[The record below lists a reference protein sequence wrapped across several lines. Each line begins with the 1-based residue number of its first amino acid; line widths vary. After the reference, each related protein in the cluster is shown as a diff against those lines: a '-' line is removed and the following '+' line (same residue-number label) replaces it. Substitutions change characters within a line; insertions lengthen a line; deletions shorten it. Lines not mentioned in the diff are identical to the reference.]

1 MGIPYFHISVFERM
15 FSLMR
20 EACRAEG
27 YEADPSQLGW
37 LVPIFVADT
46 DAEARRRYEDHFW
59 YFVRRLLP
67 GINISPPGYTSVRS
81 VENVLKGAG
90 TFALNLKTWQEVVD
104 GQYAM
109 VGSPDTVAEQLGANI
124 ERLGV
129 GNLLGLFQLGTLPA
143 EDTHRN
149 LTLFA
154 TEVMPRLRQRF
165 GTAEDGTGEAHP

>member
-1 MGIPYFHISVFERM
+1 M

-20 EACRAEG
+20 DACRAEG

-46 DAEARRRYEDHFW
+46 DAEARERYEEHFW

-81 VENVLKGAG
+81 VENVLKGSG

-104 GQYAM
+104 GQYAI
-109 VGSPDTVAEQLGANI
+109 VGSPDTVTELLTANI

-154 TEVMPRLRQRF
+154 REVMPRLRQRF
-165 GTAEDGTGEAHP
+165 GAAAEVATGSGQS

>member
-1 MGIPYFHISVFERM
+1 
-15 FSLMR
+15 
-20 EACRAEG
+20 
-27 YEADPSQLGW
+27 
-37 LVPIFVADT
+37 VADT

-90 TFALNLKTWQEVVD
+90 TFALNLQTWQEVID
-104 GQYAM
+104 GQYAI
-109 VGSPDTVAEQLGANI
+109 VGSPDTVVEQLGANI

-129 GNLLGLFQLGTLPA
+129 GNVLGLFQLGTLPA
-143 EDTHRN
+143 ADTHRN

-165 GTAEDGTGEAHP
+165 GGAGVAATGSAATGSPQGATS